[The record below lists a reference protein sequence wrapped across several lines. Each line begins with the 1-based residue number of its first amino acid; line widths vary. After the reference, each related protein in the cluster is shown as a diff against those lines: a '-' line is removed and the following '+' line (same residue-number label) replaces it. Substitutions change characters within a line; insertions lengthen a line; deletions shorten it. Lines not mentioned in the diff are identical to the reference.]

1 MKNVKIKTRKFGT
14 DIVGKRVYDLIQR
27 DSKLSLADKEYIVL
41 LIASEKIA
49 VNQQAGIDNLIKNDK
64 SYKSTITKRATFLRD
79 NGLIEELNK
88 LKAQVKTGM
97 DKLNKNLSLQGLGT
111 GKDKDGNF
119 KQKPTI
125 GVKKESKG
133 GKTPKTQADKVN
145 KELKKNTKV
154 SCTREE
160 AWDFAEQHFSLDDIE
175 ALKVMIM
182 NRVNDKAA

>member
-1 MKNVKIKTRKFGT
+1 MKNVKIKARKFST
-14 DIVGKRVYDLIQR
+14 DIVGKHVYNLIQN
-27 DSKLSLADKEYIVL
+27 DKNLTLADKEYAVL
-41 LIASEKIA
+41 MVASEKIA
-49 VNQQAGIDNLIKNDK
+49 VNQQGEIDNLIKND
-64 SYKSTITKRATFLRD
+64 SRYKSVITRRAVFFRD
-79 NGLIEELNK
+79 NGLEKEKNK

-145 KELKKNTKV
+145 KELKNDTK
-154 SCTREE
+154 SYNLDEMKEIIMERITLDE
-160 AWDFAEQHFSLDDIE
+160 AQAIFDYVA
-175 ALKVMIM
+175 K
-182 NRVNDKAA
+182 RVTKAA